1 MDTGLYLYMGAM
13 ARGLSATVRGRK
25 ISPVY
30 GLICREEGFGY
41 LS

>member
-13 ARGLSATVRGRK
+13 DRGLRVTVRGRK

-30 GLICREEGFGY
+30 DLICREEGFGY
-41 LS
+41 PS